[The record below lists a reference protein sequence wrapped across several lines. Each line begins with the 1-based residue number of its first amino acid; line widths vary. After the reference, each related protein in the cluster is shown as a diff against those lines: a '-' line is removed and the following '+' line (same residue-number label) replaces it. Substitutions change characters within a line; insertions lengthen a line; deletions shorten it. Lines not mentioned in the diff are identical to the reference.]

1 MKMTRK
7 KLIGSFLIAT
17 LVATVGAVIVS
28 AQTDTIDEAEGLS
41 KPVWLERSMCR
52 QAPIFSDL
60 TEEQQNE
67 IDQLRDEMKSEGSTP
82 EEIRAAIQ
90 EKLESYGIEFPNLDQ
105 SLDER
110 LDNEIEKTEERLEI
124 LYRTK
129 DLRNEEKTWE
139 EINET
144 IQEEYGLESPMGNC
158 HGHMFRKGFREGPR
172 PFESNE
178 EITEET
184 EEGDSTL

>member
-28 AQTDTIDEAEGLS
+28 AQTDTVDEAEGLS
-41 KPVWLERSMCR
+41 KPVWWERPMCG

-67 IDQLRDEMKSEGSTP
+67 IDQLREGMKSEGSTP

-90 EKLESYGIEFPNLDQ
+90 DKLESYGIEFPTLDEN
-105 SLDER
+105 LDER
-110 LDNEIEKTEERLEI
+110 LDNEIENTEKRLEI

-129 DLRNEEKTWE
+129 ELRNEEKTWE

-144 IQEEYGLESPMGNC
+144 IREEYGLESPIGNC
-158 HGHMFRKGFREGPR
+158 HGQMFRNGFRGGPR
-172 PFESNE
+172 PFEFNDE
-178 EITEET
+178 TTEET
-184 EEGDSTL
+184 EEDSEL